1 MKSPKKN
8 GIGEVVTEYGARVM
22 KVIKKGL
29 LGRSLFDFYGDIKAQ
44 AFRTKE
50 LDSVPTTP
58 SDKKGGIIYTKSAD
72 GKLYYK
78 SNEVSEVELSS
89 QGTNTTYSVSCVDGD
104 NSDEEKIRLTGSDS
118 STDDVVL
125 EAGTGLSIAR
135 DGDKI
140 TFTNTVT
147 DTDTVLTTEQVQ
159 DIAGALIATGGTKTN
174 IAVTYDD
181 ANNNMDFVVASDLNT
196 TGTAGGLSSTLVVSS
211 GGTGATTFTS
221 GQILRGNGT
230 SALTADNNLKF
241 DGSSFSIISSTSARP
256 QVLISNTNSDAE
268 APSLAFDRTST
279 VGADGDDIGVIR
291 FDAED
296 ASGNGPHTYAQILG
310 EIQEA
315 DDGSEEGRLT
325 FSVASH
331 DAELQPG
338 LKMQSG
344 DAEDEV
350 DVTVGSGT
358 TSLTTIAGDLGISGG
373 NITTAVEVDGLLTA
387 GANIKVGGSGSDS
400 NNWISIDAQDGD
412 DSSGGGITFYE
423 TGTYSV
429 NAPQYGAKIVY
440 NEDAD
445 EFAIGTMHNNVFMR
459 QIFMPRGT
467 DFVYLADG
475 AVVEGTTPVLQLRD
489 SSTTVAD
496 GDDIGAIKWVNE
508 DDDGVTLEVRG
519 VATENHASGANGGS
533 KLEFYVTPNT
543 TSATALAATIDQNK
557 DLIIEGDFQVKGNDI
572 KDDDGTTCIT
582 FDSSGNTTIAGT
594 LAVADID
601 VTSTAGQSLTITAGA
616 YDNPVK
622 IVGGDSK
629 VFTAYSDNSTAG
641 TNTIGVGAL
650 GDDSYFRNDEGS
662 FKFYVANDAT
672 VGAELTQ
679 AGNLTILGDLKV
691 TGNDIK
697 DSGGN
702 TIISSDGSGVVT
714 MAGGNIA
721 VGGSNANF
729 NMNSGSDIILEA
741 DNNGGGNTSTIQ
753 YPDSGGTNRIIL
765 GADSDVAILSNR
777 ASNGTVQIRANTST
791 AGSSGEVTVAT
802 FADTEVTFSKPLVG
816 DRKIAVSSGTDGNV
830 NGGDIVYFGGTTSM
844 TVGRIYHYRSTGA
857 WEIANAD
864 AVATCDGLLGVALG
878 SASDTHGVLLRGMVT
893 LDHDPGAVG
902 DVLYVQSDNAG
913 TTGHATATAPSAS
926 GDCVRIVGYCV
937 HASAGNI
944 WFNPDSTFV
953 EVA

>member
-1 MKSPKKN
+1 MKSPKVN

-78 SNEVSEVELSS
+78 SNEISEVELSS

-315 DDGSEEGRLT
+315 DDGSEEGKLT
-325 FSVASH
+325 LSVASH
-331 DAELQPG
+331 DAESQPG
-338 LKMQSG
+338 LIIASG
-344 DAEDEV
+344 NSEDEV
-350 DVTVGSGT
+350 DVTVGNGA
-358 TSLTTIAGDLGISGG
+358 TSI
-373 NITTAVEVDGLLTA
+373 
-387 GANIKVGGSGSDS
+387 
-400 NNWISIDAQDGD
+400 
-412 DSSGGGITFYE
+412 
-423 TGTYSV
+423 
-429 NAPQYGAKIVY
+429 
-440 NEDAD
+440 
-445 EFAIGTMHNNVFMR
+445 
-459 QIFMPRGT
+459 
-467 DFVYLADG
+467 
-475 AVVEGTTPVLQLRD
+475 
-489 SSTTVAD
+489 TTVAGTLTMGSTAAITNAGLLSVGNQSNVTGVGTISSGTWQGTAIASAYLDADTAHLTTTQTFTGAKTFEEKVTLD
-496 GDDIGAIKWVNE
+496 GDKNITPSN
-508 DDDGVTLEVRG
+508 DGVTLHVDS
-519 VATENHASGANGGS
+519 ADITDTNTSASGTANTF
-533 KLEFYVTPNT
+533 FYTTIENPRLLATNSSVTT
-543 TSATALAATIDQNK
+543 TTAATLHVKGAPVGHTNQTITNSYAIYVSGGTSYFNGDVSVL
-557 DLIIEGDFQVKGNDI
+557 DLTVRGNDI

-582 FDSSGNTTIAGT
+582 FDSSGNTTIT
-594 LAVADID
+594 
-601 VTSTAGQSLTITAGA
+601 
-616 YDNPVK
+616 
-622 IVGGDSK
+622 
-629 VFTAYSDNSTAG
+629 
-641 TNTIGVGAL
+641 
-650 GDDSYFRNDEGS
+650 
-662 FKFYVANDAT
+662 
-672 VGAELTQ
+672 
-679 AGNLTILGDLKV
+679 GDLKV

-741 DNNGGGNTSTIQ
+741 DNAGGGLTSSIQ
-753 YPDSGGTNRIIL
+753 YNSSTGNKIML
-765 GADSDVAILSNR
+765 GATSDVVVLCNR
-777 ASNGTVQIRANTST
+777 TLNGTVEIRANAA
-791 AGSSGEVTVAT
+791 AGSGGEVTVAT

-926 GDCVRIVGYCV
+926 GDCVRVVGYCV